1 MSCTQNNREFLH
13 HFFVVCVECFRVF
26 MACMLTLFV
35 PQDCGGKLCDMTDHL
50 EKRTV
55 YFYINIFSLFT
66 FILMYIF
73 ETQRQCFLIK
83 NFDIDNTFPDDNLK
97 NVLSKDD
104 YIYKYL
110 KKINKCFGNYILFLI
125 IIYII
130 NVITSMY
137 YIITYRY
144 YGMKTLTGFATN
156 ILLISTKIGNEIYV
170 MYMCRTTDLSGLS
183 TTLQEPVSYNVLEQI
198 DSSTTCTSL

>member
-1 MSCTQNNREFLH
+1 MICTQNNREIIH
-13 HFFVVCVECFRVF
+13 HCFVVCVECFRVF

-35 PQDCGGKLCDMTDHL
+35 PQECDGKLCDT
-50 EKRTV
+50 EERIEERNT

-66 FILMYIF
+66 FVLMYIF

-83 NFDIDNTFPDDNLK
+83 NFDIDNKFPGDNLK
-97 NVLSKDD
+97 NVLTENDKLL
-104 YIYKYL
+104 KHL
-110 KKINKCFGNYILFLI
+110 KKMNKYFGNYILFLVI
-125 IIYII
+125 VYII

-137 YIITYRY
+137 YIFTYHY

-156 ILLISTKIGNEIYV
+156 ILLISTKLGNEIYV
-170 MYMCRTTDLSGLS
+170 MYMCLTTDLIGLS

-198 DSSTTCTSL
+198 DSSTTCATL